1 MTLRSKITSVE
12 PTGTWSNGQKT
23 FNKFRVCFANGD
35 NLNFLA
41 VNNFLG
47 QVGQDLTYTKNEV
60 QGTGKIFRDN
70 VSNGI
75 TSRPNNIPAAPSEP
89 VAKKE
94 DTQTYII
101 RQSMLKAAIDY
112 HAAFG
117 TSTFVAENQV
127 METARNFVN
136 FVNNG

>member
-12 PTGTWSNGQKT
+12 PAGTWSNGQKT

-47 QVGQDLTYTKNEV
+47 QVGQDLTYTKNEQ
-60 QGTGKIFRDN
+60 QGTGKIFRDT

-75 TSRPNNIPAAPSEP
+75 STRPNNLPTPI
-89 VAKKE
+89 AKKE
-94 DTQTYII
+94 DTQTFII

-112 HAAFG
+112 HTAFG
-117 TSTFVAENQV
+117 TSTFVDENQV

>member
-12 PTGTWSNGQKT
+12 PAGTWSNGQKT

-47 QVGQDLTYTKNEV
+47 QVGQDLTYTKNEA

-75 TSRPNNIPAAPSEP
+75 SSSVSNASINP

-112 HAAFG
+112 HTSFG
-117 TSTFVAENQV
+117 TTDFVAENQV

>member
-1 MTLRSKITSVE
+1 MQLTSRITSVE
-12 PTGTWSNGQKT
+12 PTGTWSNGQRT

-41 VNNFLG
+41 VNDFLG
-47 QVGQDLTYTKNEV
+47 KVGQDLTYTKNEE
-60 QGTGKIFRDN
+60 QGTGKIYRENNNSYQKPQKNN
-70 VSNGI
+70 VSQK
-75 TSRPNNIPAAPSEP
+75 PQ
-89 VAKKE
+89 

-112 HAAFG
+112 HANNHG
-117 TSTFVAENQV
+117 KSEEQV
-127 METARNFVN
+127 LNTARNFVN

>member
-1 MTLRSKITSVE
+1 MELTSRITSVE

-47 QVGQDLTYTKNEV
+47 QVGQDLTYTKNES

-75 TSRPNNIPAAPSEP
+75 SSNVSNVSSTASNLIS
-89 VAKKE
+89 KKE

-112 HAAFG
+112 HA
-117 TSTFVAENQV
+117 TNPNKTESQV
-127 METARNFVN
+127 VETARNFVN

>member
-1 MTLRSKITSVE
+1 MELTSRITSVE

-41 VNNFLG
+41 VNEFKG
-47 QVGQDLTYTKNEV
+47 QVGQDLTYTKNEA
-60 QGTGKIFRDN
+60 QGTGKIHRENF
-70 VSNGI
+70 
-75 TSRPNNIPAAPSEP
+75 RPNNQQTYTVKA
-89 VAKKE
+89 KE

-101 RQSMLKAAIDY
+101 RQSMIKAAIDY
-112 HAAFG
+112 HA
-117 TSTFVAENQV
+117 TNPNKTESQV
-127 METARNFVN
+127 VETARNFVN

>member
-1 MTLRSKITSVE
+1 
-12 PTGTWSNGQKT
+12 
-23 FNKFRVCFANGD
+23 VCFANGD

-47 QVGQDLTYTKNEV
+47 QVGQDLTYTKNEA
-60 QGTGKIFRDN
+60 QGTGKIYRDN
-70 VSNGI
+70 ISNGI
-75 TSRPNNIPAAPSEP
+75 TSRPTAP

-101 RQSMLKAAIDY
+101 RQSMIKAAIDY
-112 HAAFG
+112 HASNHGKSEA
-117 TSTFVAENQV
+117 QV
-127 METARNFVN
+127 IETARNFVN

>member
-47 QVGQDLTYTKNEV
+47 QVGQDLTYTKNEA
-60 QGTGKIFRDN
+60 QGTGKIYRDN
-70 VSNGI
+70 ISNGI
-75 TSRPNNIPAAPSEP
+75 TSRPTAP

-101 RQSMLKAAIDY
+101 RQSMIKAAIDY
-112 HAAFG
+112 HA
-117 TSTFVAENQV
+117 TNPNKTESQV
-127 METARNFVN
+127 IETARNFVN

>member
-47 QVGQDLTYTKNEV
+47 QVGQDLTYTKNEA
-60 QGTGKIFRDN
+60 QGTGKIYRDDI
-70 VSNGI
+70 SNGI
-75 TSRPNNIPAAPSEP
+75 TSRPNNMPAAPSTP

-101 RQSMLKAAIDY
+101 RQSMIKAAIDY
-112 HAAFG
+112 HASNHGKSEA
-117 TSTFVAENQV
+117 QV
-127 METARNFVN
+127 IETARNFVN

>member
-1 MTLRSKITSVE
+1 MELTSKITSVE

-41 VNNFLG
+41 VNDFLG
-47 QVGQDLTYTKNEV
+47 QVGQDLTYTKNES
-60 QGTGKIFRDN
+60 QGTGKIYRDN
-70 VSNGI
+70 F
-75 TSRPNNIPAAPSEP
+75 RPNNQPAQNNYAVKP
-89 VAKKE
+89 KE

-112 HAAFG
+112 HASNHG
-117 TSTFVAENQV
+117 KSEGQV
-127 METARNFVN
+127 IETARNFVN

>member
-12 PTGTWSNGQKT
+12 PAGTWSNGQKT
-23 FNKFRVCFANGD
+23 FNKFRVSFANGD

-47 QVGQDLTYTKNEV
+47 QVGQDLTYIKNEA
-60 QGTGKIFRDN
+60 QNTGKIFRDTT
-70 VSNGI
+70 SNGI
-75 TSRPNNIPAAPSEP
+75 SSSTPITTS
-89 VAKKE
+89 VKQKE

-112 HAAFG
+112 HANNHG
-117 TSTFVAENQV
+117 KSEGQII
-127 METARNFVN
+127 ETARNFVN
-136 FVNNG
+136 FINNG

>member
-12 PTGTWSNGQKT
+12 PAGTWSNGQKT

-47 QVGQDLTYTKNEV
+47 QVGQDLTYTKNEA
-60 QGTGKIFRDN
+60 QGTGKILRDN
-70 VSNGI
+70 ISNGI
-75 TSRPNNIPAAPSEP
+75 SSAP

-101 RQSMLKAAIDY
+101 RQSMIKAAIDY
-112 HAAFG
+112 HASNHGKSEA
-117 TSTFVAENQV
+117 QV
-127 METARNFVN
+127 IETARNFVN

>member
-1 MTLRSKITSVE
+1 MELTSRITSVE

-47 QVGQDLTYTKNEV
+47 QVGQDLTYTKNEA
-60 QGTGKIFRDN
+60 QGTGKIYRDN
-70 VSNGI
+70 NF
-75 TSRPNNIPAAPSEP
+75 RPNYQPAQAP
-89 VAKKE
+89 KKSE

-101 RQSMLKAAIDY
+101 RQSMIKAAIDY
-112 HAAFG
+112 HASNHG
-117 TSTFVAENQV
+117 KSEGQV
-127 METARNFVN
+127 IETARNFVN
-136 FVNNG
+136 FVING

>member
-1 MTLRSKITSVE
+1 MQLTSRITSVE
-12 PTGTWSNGQKT
+12 PTGTWSNGQRT

-41 VNNFLG
+41 VNDFLG
-47 QVGQDLTYTKNEV
+47 KVGQDLTYTKNEE
-60 QGTGKIFRDN
+60 QGTGKIYRENNNYQKPQKNN
-70 VSNGI
+70 VSQK
-75 TSRPNNIPAAPSEP
+75 PQ
-89 VAKKE
+89 

-112 HAAFG
+112 HANNHG
-117 TSTFVAENQV
+117 KSEEQV
-127 METARNFVN
+127 LNTARNFVN

>member
-1 MTLRSKITSVE
+1 MQLTSRITSVE
-12 PTGTWSNGQKT
+12 PTGTWSNGQRT

-41 VNNFLG
+41 VNDFLG
-47 QVGQDLTYTKNEV
+47 QVGQDLTYTKNED
-60 QGTGKIFRDN
+60 QGTGKIYRENNNYQKKNN
-70 VSNGI
+70 VAQK
-75 TSRPNNIPAAPSEP
+75 PQ
-89 VAKKE
+89 

-112 HAAFG
+112 HANNHG
-117 TSTFVAENQV
+117 KSEEQV
-127 METARNFVN
+127 LNTARNFVN

>member
-47 QVGQDLTYTKNEV
+47 QVGQDLTYTKNEA
-60 QGTGKIFRDN
+60 QGTGKIYRDN
-70 VSNGI
+70 ISNGI
-75 TSRPNNIPAAPSEP
+75 TSRPTAPSTP

-101 RQSMLKAAIDY
+101 RQSMIKAAIDY
-112 HAAFG
+112 HV
-117 TSTFVAENQV
+117 TNPNKTESQV
-127 METARNFVN
+127 IETARNFVN